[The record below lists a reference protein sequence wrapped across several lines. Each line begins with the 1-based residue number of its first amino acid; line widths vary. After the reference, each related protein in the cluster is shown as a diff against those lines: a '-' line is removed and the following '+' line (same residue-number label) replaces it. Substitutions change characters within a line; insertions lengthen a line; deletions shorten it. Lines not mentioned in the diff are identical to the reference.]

1 MSERDHRITLRQIS
15 EYIEHAQVLCAGKS
29 AAEIEEDWRV
39 ALAFERAMEVIGEA
53 VKRLPE
59 DLKTRYPQVPWRLVA
74 GMRDKLSHGYDS
86 VDYQLLWDAVQND
99 LPSLQVTVERMLSE
113 MKNSSPT

>member
-1 MSERDHRITLRQIS
+1 MNERDHRITLRQID

-29 AAEIEEDWRV
+29 AAQIEADWRL

-59 DLKTRYPQVPWRLVA
+59 DLKMRYPQVPWRLVA

-86 VDYQLLWDAVQND
+86 VDYQLLWDAVKND
-99 LPSLQVTVERMLSE
+99 LPALRATVKQMLGE
-113 MKNSSPT
+113 MEIPPAT